1 MRRMS
6 EAGVYAFNYTVG
18 IHEYIY
24 IYSRKDSRRLRNA
37 IELTAR
43 YRGELPSD
51 VLLSSPPAAC
61 LSFIP
66 DIWTTNRRLGRPALR
81 GTLRDVALILKA
93 SVNTVLHRAPWTLSN
108 GQSNPPFEGRV
119 KGQRLNGNVGESR
132 ETDP

>member
-1 MRRMS
+1 MHS
-6 EAGVYAFNYTVG
+6 ITPWVYMN
-18 IHEYIY
+18 IYIY
-24 IYSRKDSRRLRNA
+24 I
-37 IELTAR
+37 
-43 YRGELPSD
+43 RGRTLAVLET
-51 VLLSSPPAAC
+51 LLSSRLDTEKSFPLMFSPPAAC

-132 ETDP
+132 ETDS